1 MKAWI
6 NGEMTAWENATVP
19 LLSHSFSRGS
29 AIFEVVDI
37 VDTEAGPAL
46 FGLPEHVDR
55 FFNSAALTYMELP
68 IAKKELTEAVLAT
81 ARENGVKNGAAKFF
95 AYYPLI
101 EFSVL
106 PTNPKIDVAIF
117 CLDYDLFGVKQE
129 ILSAPVKAGISALK
143 KFHPQTVPIHAKVV
157 GNYVNSYL
165 AKMEVKKRGFDD
177 VIMLDTDGF
186 VAEGATS
193 NVFFV
198 KGNQVI
204 TPTLRSALPGIT
216 RHALIEIIRDM
227 GYEMIEGDIQPEKL
241 HTFDE
246 AFYSGSIVKVQPIVS
261 VDGKTLCATCPGP
274 ITCAIKERMKDA
286 MGGKIEKYRKWLTV
300 I

>member
-6 NGEMTAWENATVP
+6 NGEMTGWETATVP

-37 VDTEAGPAL
+37 VNTEAGPAL

-81 ARENGVKNGAAKFF
+81 AKENGVKNGAAKFF

-129 ILSAPVKAGISALK
+129 ILSSPVKVGISALK

-157 GNYVNSYL
+157 GNYVNAYL

-198 KGNQVI
+198 AGNQVT

-227 GYEMIEGDIQPEKL
+227 GHEMIEGDIQPEKL
-241 HTFDE
+241 YTFDE

-261 VDGKTLCATCPGP
+261 IDGKTLCASCPGP

-286 MGGKIEKYRKWLTV
+286 MGGKIEKYRKWLT
-300 I
+300 II